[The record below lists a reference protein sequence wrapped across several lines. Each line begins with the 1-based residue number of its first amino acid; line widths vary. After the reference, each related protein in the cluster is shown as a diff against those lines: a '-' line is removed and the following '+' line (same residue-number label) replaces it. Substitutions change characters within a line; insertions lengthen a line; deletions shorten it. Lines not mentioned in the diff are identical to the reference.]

1 MSFHFRFD
9 LLTEIESN
17 PDRWFRDRRIQQ
29 ELESVETLS
38 KIVGSAS
45 VQVLLLLSIQKPN
58 LTTPGKNEFLLQ
70 DIVYVDSTTTGI
82 NIVLKSLKLAPDDI
96 IVATNHT
103 YGATRK
109 AATEATNR

>member
-1 MSFHFRFD
+1 M
-9 LLTEIESN
+9 TEIESN

-45 VQVLLLLSIQKPN
+45 VQVLILLSIQKTN
-58 LTTPGKNEFLLQ
+58 LTTPGKNELLLQ